1 MESALQELDEIR
13 KSVPGNPFIELY
25 TARALLKSN
34 QFDKSAEIYRR
45 LPGIYLRSPGI
56 LTEYA
61 LVLSRSGKENEALVA
76 ISIMHK
82 RKLFTRASLELFRDL
97 TFRKNLLEKSENT
110 QKLLEKLY
118 DNDARIRFNGAIMA
132 LRTGKADSAIT
143 LLTDLEKQFPNEHHF
158 RTTRISALIMKGD
171 YTKALALCD
180 SGKIPHEQIIPL
192 KAQILKKLGKDTES
206 LQLIETARK
215 EKDNPYLSIL
225 HAEMLMQMDKNE
237 DAARIYEDLLASEK
251 LDKEA
256 GAQSAIIYNNM
267 AWALLQTEKP
277 DKKTIIKAAERAYQ
291 LIPSSANIL
300 DTYAEALIRFGQYG
314 QCKRFLRTQ
323 KLPRKSPN

>member
-1 MESALQELDEIR
+1 
-13 KSVPGNPFIELY
+13 
-25 TARALLKSN
+25 
-34 QFDKSAEIYRR
+34 
-45 LPGIYLRSPGI
+45 
-56 LTEYA
+56 
-61 LVLSRSGKENEALVA
+61 
-76 ISIMHK
+76 
-82 RKLFTRASLELFRDL
+82 
-97 TFRKNLLEKSENT
+97 
-110 QKLLEKLY
+110 
-118 DNDARIRFNGAIMA
+118 
-132 LRTGKADSAIT
+132 
-143 LLTDLEKQFPNEHHF
+143 LEKQFPNEHHF

-256 GAQSAIIYNNM
+256 GAQSA
-267 AWALLQTEKP
+267 
-277 DKKTIIKAAERAYQ
+277 
-291 LIPSSANIL
+291 
-300 DTYAEALIRFGQYG
+300 
-314 QCKRFLRTQ
+314 
-323 KLPRKSPN
+323 